1 MVTRS
6 KRLDDPVQF
15 PKSDDEWHSFLRG
28 QWFDVALSAR
38 EYVDG
43 LRESRATF
51 YPADIP
57 GVNEWGTTDDRLI
70 KLTGAWPV
78 PDGIHDTKDQKE
90 KWVNP
95 NYQYAENYGEAMTE
109 CVCGAPVLRL
119 HYNDNRYQPEWH
131 QEHGDECC
139 KIDRMKARVQLLE
152 NKREIIR
159 EAYELGQSWGQVQ
172 ERLGH
177 RSRSDRGTEE
187 AQQLGLDLQQLN
199 QQGRAKLIRTCMVL
213 ARKHST
219 ADIAELFDLHRGSI
233 SSMITKETVTTASK
247 LNTIRRQS

>member
-1 MVTRS
+1 MVTRN

-15 PKSDDEWHSFLRG
+15 PKSDDEWHSFLKG

-57 GVNEWGTTDDRLI
+57 GVNEWGTTDERLI

-78 PDGIHDTKDQKE
+78 PDAIHDTKNQKE

-95 NYQYAENYGEAMTE
+95 NYRHAHNYGEAMTE
-109 CVCGAPVLRL
+109 CVCGAPILKL
-119 HYNDNRYQPEWH
+119 DYNDSRYQPEFH
-131 QEHGDECC
+131 QDHGDECS
-139 KIDRMKARVQLLE
+139 KIDRMNARVRLLE

-159 EAYELGQSWGQVQ
+159 EAYQLGQSWGMVQ

-177 RSRSDRGTEE
+177 RRESGRSTEE
-187 AQQLGLDLQQLN
+187 AAQLGLDLQQLS
-199 QQGRAKLIRTCMVL
+199 QQGRAKLVRTAMVL
-213 ARKHST
+213 GRTHST
-219 ADIAELFDLHRGSI
+219 ADIATVFDVHRRTI
-233 SSMITKETVTTASK
+233 SQMLTRESVTSASK
-247 LNTIRRQS
+247 LNTIRRA

>member
-57 GVNEWGTTDDRLI
+57 GVEWGTTDDRLI

-78 PDGIHDTKDQKE
+78 PDEIHDTKRQKE

-95 NYQYAENYGEAMTE
+95 NYRHARNYGGAMTE
-109 CVCGAPVLRL
+109 CVCGVPMLKL
-119 HYNDNRYQPEWH
+119 DFGPGQKQPGYH

-177 RSRSDRGTEE
+177 KTESERSTKE
-187 AQQLGLDLQQLN
+187 ARELGLNLQQLH
-199 QQGRAKLIRTCMVL
+199 QRGRAKLVRTYMVL
-213 ARKHST
+213 ARTHST
-219 ADIAELFDLHRGSI
+219 ADIAKVFDLHRRSV
-233 SSMITKETVTTASK
+233 SQMITRESVTTASK
-247 LNTIRRQS
+247 LNTIRQQS